1 MRFFLLPQEVFK
13 LREMEITAELV
24 GSASPKTGT
33 KSKSKRSSDGANG
46 SLPGSEKSEKQPV
59 KLSEKVDIRSIES
72 NGSAS
77 DSEAVDVPSKTGYLE
92 TEEDDSESEPGSEPE
107 SMWLK
112 LSPLNT
118 FIASYVSKAL
128 GLIPWFDPL
137 STGMATA
144 EGASRPG
151 WLLVPCLKQL
161 VSRIYHWSL
170 GRRRITK

>member
-1 MRFFLLPQEVFK
+1 
-13 LREMEITAELV
+13 MEITAELV

-72 NGSAS
+72 SEAS
-77 DSEAVDVPSKTGYLE
+77 DSEVDVPSE
-92 TEEDDSESEPGSEPE
+92 TDISEEASESAEPE

-137 STGMATA
+137 STDMAM
-144 EGASRPG
+144 EGASKG
-151 WLLVPCLKQL
+151 WLVPCLKQL

-170 GRRRITK
+170 GKRRITKWKHIFCSVFNNFFTLQ